1 MDSTQIFE
9 RSEYHQ
15 RTINVFEVIASYFVD
30 VYYNKLYF
38 SAEKHAYEGKHPSTT
53 MAYKHILSYYLE
65 RLTEPENYK
74 KCLNELHMAYVK
86 HLDKYATYNQC
97 IDAITQE
104 FVPEDFL
111 NLRPNEK
118 DSILHHVIKN
128 SNMRFCH
135 TLVNKCIKMIVDMH
149 NEVNNVNVLQNL
161 FIDNLII
168 EREEFYGRFL
178 LGDKPAGVSPK
189 MIESI
194 RELNKSKMIVERTN
208 VKLKQIIVKKED
220 ELAAARKKIQTLEQ
234 LVKQF
239 HAALAAAKEQNKK
252 LQLLADASTVDK
264 NPLDADAE
272 SAAASQESQPQIFE
286 SSILEERSESR
297 RESRSR
303 SASPVRNVSPAS
315 GMPDVSLSTLHD
327 TGALSASD
335 TIQLDFEDDEYLV

>member
-1 MDSTQIFE
+1 
-9 RSEYHQ
+9 
-15 RTINVFEVIASYFVD
+15 
-30 VYYNKLYF
+30 
-38 SAEKHAYEGKHPSTT
+38 
-53 MAYKHILSYYLE
+53 
-65 RLTEPENYK
+65 
-74 KCLNELHMAYVK
+74 
-86 HLDKYATYNQC
+86 
-97 IDAITQE
+97 
-104 FVPEDFL
+104 
-111 NLRPNEK
+111 
-118 DSILHHVIKN
+118 
-128 SNMRFCH
+128 
-135 TLVNKCIKMIVDMH
+135 MIVDMH

-189 MIESI
+189 MIESM

-220 ELAAARKKIQTLEQ
+220 ELSAARKKIQTLEQ

-252 LQLLADASTVDK
+252 LQSLADASTVDK

-315 GMPDVSLSTLHD
+315 GIPDVSLSTLHD